1 MGLKVM
7 LFMFIFVILLY
18 FTNKRV
24 WAKVKK
30 GEDIDPT
37 KV

>member
-7 LFMFIFVILLY
+7 LFMFVFVIMLY

-24 WAKVKK
+24 WKKVKK
-30 GEDIDPT
+30 GEDIDPSE
-37 KV
+37 V